1 LPSICIGSE
10 SARANANGHRLR
22 FQARKEPSARQGLA
36 GSQALGL
43 VVMLRAAMVGIVAI
57 SAKPFGVYL
66 VQLLR
71 GLLGT

>member
-1 LPSICIGSE
+1 MVIDYDF
-10 SARANANGHRLR
+10 RLGR
-22 FQARKEPSARQGLA
+22 SHLRGKGWRGLM
-36 GSQALGL
+36 ALGL

>member
-1 LPSICIGSE
+1 MVIDYDF
-10 SARANANGHRLR
+10 RLGR
-22 FQARKEPSARQGLA
+22 SHLRGKGWRGLM
-36 GSQALGL
+36 ALGL

-57 SAKPFGVYL
+57 SAKPVGVYL